1 MSDTPTKDFETALG
15 ELESIV
21 KTLEDGDLT
30 LERSL
35 QLFERGIE
43 LSRYCHGRLDDAE
56 RRIDVLTERGELRP
70 APAALS
76 DSTAPGGELR

>member
-1 MSDTPTKDFETALG
+1 MTETPTRDFETALT
-15 ELESIV
+15 ELETIV

-35 QLFERGIE
+35 LLFERGIE
-43 LSRYCHGRLDDAE
+43 LSRFCHGRLDDAE

-70 APAALS
+70 APASLTDPPPSS
-76 DSTAPGGELR
+76 DGR